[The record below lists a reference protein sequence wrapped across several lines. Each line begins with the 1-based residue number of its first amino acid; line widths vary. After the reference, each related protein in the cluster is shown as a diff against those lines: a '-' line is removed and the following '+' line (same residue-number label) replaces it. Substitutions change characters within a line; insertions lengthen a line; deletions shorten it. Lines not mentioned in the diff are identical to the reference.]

1 MLYKKLQ
8 LLRKLSHLLANQDKQ
23 VVYIAG
29 KVSNLELSYVQAKFA
44 LSQGKLEADGFT
56 VLNPMQLVN
65 SHGDWQFD
73 MRMCMPLVGMAD
85 VIYLQSDWVDS
96 EGAKLEFEL
105 ATAIGL
111 HVIFEGDGT
120 EHINHG

>member
-8 LLRKLSHLLANQDKQ
+8 LLGDLRHILSNQAKQ

-44 LSQGKLEADGFT
+44 LSQSKLEDDGFT
-56 VLNPMQLVN
+56 VLNPMQLVK

-85 VIYLQSDWVDS
+85 VIYLQKDWRDS

-111 HVIFEGDGT
+111 HVIFESDGT
-120 EHINHG
+120 EHVNHG